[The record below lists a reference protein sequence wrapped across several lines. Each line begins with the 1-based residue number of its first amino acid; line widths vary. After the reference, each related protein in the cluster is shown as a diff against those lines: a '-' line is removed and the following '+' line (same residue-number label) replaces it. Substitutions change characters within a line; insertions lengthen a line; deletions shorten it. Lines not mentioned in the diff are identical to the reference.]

1 MRSEKDLLKQWKA
14 DLQAIQE
21 EKGLK
26 KKAKIKNKR
35 YSIPGNT
42 GLTIHAHQ
50 LKTFYYP
57 QVQKNVILS

>member
-21 EKGLK
+21 EKRLK
-26 KKAKIKNKR
+26 KKAKKNNKK

-42 GLTIHAHQ
+42 ADFMNG
-50 LKTFYYP
+50 
-57 QVQKNVILS
+57 KNTYHKENGVWKQRNK